1 MSKKKKKKDDN
12 IKDEFEKFDFMKTV
26 KNNINNVIKD
36 KSILPIINDLVIRT
50 NKIVIHSCK
59 FIKLY
64 CIYLYENDLEFP
76 LIDKNFI
83 CDVFKVI
90 TKRKDNRGATP
101 EKDYSE
107 MLKNLY
113 KFYNKNYINTI
124 YDNEIIY
131 YDKLSYIL
139 AYEAIDIE
147 KNINNNIKEH
157 FITRLNQFV
166 NYSFNLQEQKD
177 EIKKIKDKELRKEK
191 YKSLS
196 FEFKKLKDDLV
207 SLTDEL
213 TSNEKYHN
221 WIKEH
226 KIHIV
231 PNKTNFDKDSIY
243 YDLHSNTKDYLKSFI
258 YINIQLEKLNDK
270 LLEGISTEDIDKV
283 KQIKLF
289 NVLPLRSNIIPKN
302 ICIDTCALISNF
314 LGDESTTKHFHNYKK
329 EDNQFKL
336 WNRFFK
342 LDNKIFKKNKYV
354 FNYMIRTDGISI
366 GLLFIRL
373 DNNGI
378 PLKYNNPNNKPEEN
392 TKYIEKEIITDELR
406 SKKIVCIDPNH
417 SDLIYCGSKD
427 ENDKLQTF
435 RYTQNQR
442 RLETRTKKYNKI
454 IEEVNKTTFINGNN
468 IKEIESVLSNH
479 NKKTCHY
486 EKFKN
491 YLIEKNKLNLLLFSH
506 YEKTFF
512 RKFKLNRY
520 INTQKSESK
529 MIKNF
534 TKKFGEPNDIIIAMG
549 DYDKGN
555 NNMNGLEP
563 TICKKFRNIF
573 KNAGFRTYL
582 VNEFR
587 TSKLCNCCHHEI
599 EPFMI
604 RQSNKPNDIKVNK
617 KITINGL
624 LSHQED
630 KQKCEIIHNRDKNA
644 VQNMLNIVKN
654 IFFTIGKRPD
664 IFTRIHT

>member
-1 MSKKKKKKDDN
+1 
-12 IKDEFEKFDFMKTV
+12 
-26 KNNINNVIKD
+26 
-36 KSILPIINDLVIRT
+36 L
-50 NKIVIHSCK
+50 
-59 FIKLY
+59 
-64 CIYLYENDLEFP
+64 
-76 LIDKNFI
+76 
-83 CDVFKVI
+83 
-90 TKRKDNRGATP
+90 
-101 EKDYSE
+101 
-107 MLKNLY
+107 LKNLY
-113 KFYNKNYINTI
+113 KFYNEHYITTI

-147 KNINNNIKEH
+147 KNINNNIQEH
-157 FITRLNQFV
+157 FITHLNQFV
-166 NYSFNLQEQKD
+166 NHSFNLQEQKD
-177 EIKKIKDKELRKEK
+177 EIKKIKDKEARKER
-191 YKSLS
+191 YKSLTN
-196 FEFKKLKDDLV
+196 EFKKVKDDLV
-207 SLTDEL
+207 SLTNDL
-213 TSNEKYHN
+213 KADEKYHN

-226 KIHIV
+226 KIYII

-243 YDLHSNTKDYLKSFI
+243 YDLKSNTKDYLKSFI
-258 YINIQLEKLNDK
+258 YINIQLEKLNNK
-270 LLEGISTEDIDKV
+270 LLENTEDIDKI

-314 LGDESTTKHFHNYKK
+314 LGDESTSIHLKNYKK

-336 WNRFFK
+336 WNRFLK

-354 FNYMIRTDGISI
+354 FNYMIRTDGISVSI
-366 GLLFIRL
+366 LFIKL
-373 DNNGI
+373 GNNGL
-378 PLKYNNPNNKPEEN
+378 PLTYNNPNNKPEEN
-392 TKYIEKEIITDELR
+392 IKYIEKEIITDELR
-406 SKKIVCIDPNH
+406 SKKIVCIDPGC

-454 IEEVNKTTFINGNN
+454 IEEVNNTTFINGKN

-479 NKKTCHY
+479 NKRTCHY
-486 EKFKN
+486 ENFKN

-512 RKFKLNRY
+512 RKLKLNRY

-534 TKKFGEPNDIIIAMG
+534 TKKFGEPNDIIIAIG
-549 DYDKGN
+549 DYDKEN
-555 NNMNGLEP
+555 NNMSGLEP
-563 TICKKFRNIF
+563 TICKKFRKIF

-599 EPFMI
+599 KPFMI
-604 RQSNKPNDIKVNK
+604 RQSHKPNNIKVNK

-644 VQNMLNIVKN
+644 VQNMLNIVKS
-654 IFFTIGKRPD
+654 IFTIGKRPD
-664 IFTRIHT
+664 IFMRIHT

>member
-1 MSKKKKKKDDN
+1 MSKKKKKKDDDV
-12 IKDEFEKFDFMKTV
+12 IKEDFEKFDYMKTV
-26 KNNINNVIKD
+26 KNNINNVLKD
-36 KSILPIINDLVIRT
+36 KAILPIINDLVIRT
-50 NKIVIHSCK
+50 NKIVIHSCN

-64 CIYLYENDLEFP
+64 CIHLYENDLEFP

-83 CDVFKVI
+83 CNVFKVI
-90 TKRKDNRGATP
+90 TKRKDKRGATP

-107 MLKNLY
+107 LLKNLY
-113 KFYNKNYINTI
+113 KFYNENYITTV

-147 KNINNNIKEH
+147 KNINNNIQEH
-157 FITRLNQFV
+157 FIIHLNQFV
-166 NYSFNLQEQKD
+166 NHSFNLQQQKD

-196 FEFKKLKDDLV
+196 IEYKKVKNDLV

-213 TSNEKYHN
+213 TADEKYHN

-270 LLEGISTEDIDKV
+270 LLEGISIEDIDKV

-289 NVLPLRSNIIPKN
+289 NILPLRSNIIPKN

-314 LGDESTTKHFHNYKK
+314 LGNESTSIHLKNYKK

-336 WNRFFK
+336 WNRFLK
-342 LDNKIFKKNKYV
+342 LNNKIFKKNKYE

-366 GLLFIRL
+366 GILFIRL
-373 DNNGI
+373 GNNGL
-378 PLKYNNPNNKPEEN
+378 PLTYNNPNNKPQEN

-406 SKKIVCIDPNH
+406 SKKIVCIDPGC

-442 RLETRTKKYNKI
+442 RLETRTKT
-454 IEEVNKTTFINGNN
+454 VHV
-468 IKEIESVLSNH
+468 S
-479 NKKTCHY
+479 
-486 EKFKN
+486 
-491 YLIEKNKLNLLLFSH
+491 LF
-506 YEKTFF
+506 
-512 RKFKLNRY
+512 
-520 INTQKSESK
+520 
-529 MIKNF
+529 
-534 TKKFGEPNDIIIAMG
+534 
-549 DYDKGN
+549 
-555 NNMNGLEP
+555 
-563 TICKKFRNIF
+563 
-573 KNAGFRTYL
+573 GFVR
-582 VNEFR
+582 R
-587 TSKLCNCCHHEI
+587 HKW
-599 EPFMI
+599 
-604 RQSNKPNDIKVNK
+604 
-617 KITINGL
+617 
-624 LSHQED
+624 
-630 KQKCEIIHNRDKNA
+630 
-644 VQNMLNIVKN
+644 
-654 IFFTIGKRPD
+654 
-664 IFTRIHT
+664 

>member
-1 MSKKKKKKDDN
+1 MSKKKKDDTS
-12 IKDEFEKFDFMKTV
+12 KEEFEKFDYMKTI
-26 KNNINNVIKD
+26 KNNINNVLKD
-36 KSILPIINDLVIRT
+36 KAVLPIINDLVIRT
-50 NKIVIHSCK
+50 NKIVIHSCN

-64 CIYLYENDLEFP
+64 CIYLYENNLEFP

-83 CDVFKVI
+83 CDVFKVV

-107 MLKNLY
+107 LLKNLY
-113 KFYNKNYINTI
+113 KFYNEHYITTV

-147 KNINNNIKEH
+147 KNINNNIQEH
-157 FITRLNQFV
+157 FITHLNQFV
-166 NYSFNLQEQKD
+166 NHSFNLKEQKD
-177 EIKKIKDKELRKEK
+177 EIKKIKDKEVRKES
-191 YKSLS
+191 YKSLTN
-196 FEFKKLKDDLV
+196 EFKKIKDDLV
-207 SLTDEL
+207 SLTNDL
-213 TSNEKYHN
+213 NADEKYHN

-226 KIHIV
+226 KKHIV
-231 PNKTNFDKDSIY
+231 PNKPNFDKDSIY

-258 YINIQLEKLNDK
+258 YINIQLEKLNDM
-270 LLEGISTEDIDKV
+270 LLEDTNDVDNV

-289 NVLPLRSNIIPKN
+289 NILPLRSNIIPKN
-302 ICIDTCALISNF
+302 ICVDTCALISNF
-314 LGDESTTKHFHNYKK
+314 LGDEGTTTHFKNYKK
-329 EDNQFKL
+329 ENNQFKL
-336 WNRFFK
+336 WNRVLK
-342 LDNKIFKKNKYV
+342 LDSKMFKKNNYE
-354 FNYMIRTDGISI
+354 FNYMIRTDGISVGI
-366 GLLFIRL
+366 LFIRT
-373 DNNGI
+373 DNQGK
-378 PLKYNNPNNKPEEN
+378 PLKYYNPNNKPIDN

-406 SKKIVCIDPNH
+406 SKKIVCVDPGC

-427 ENDKLQTF
+427 DDGNLETF

-454 IEEVNKTTFINGNN
+454 IEEVNNTTFINGKN
-468 IKEIESVLSNH
+468 IKEIESVLSSH
-479 NKKTCHY
+479 NKRTCDY
-486 EKFKN
+486 DKFKN

-534 TKKFGEPNDIIIAMG
+534 TKKFGEPNDVLFIMG
-549 DYDKGN
+549 DYDKGSSN
-555 NNMNGLEP
+555 ICGIEP
-563 TICKKFRNIF
+563 TICKKFRRIF

-587 TSKLCNCCHHEI
+587 TSKLCNCCNCEI
-599 EPFMI
+599 SPFMI
-604 RQSNKPNDIKVNK
+604 RQSHKPNDIKVNK

-644 VQNMLNIVKN
+644 VQNMLNIVKS
-654 IFFTIGKRPD
+654 IFTIGRRPD

>member
-1 MSKKKKKKDDN
+1 MSKKKKDDTS
-12 IKDEFEKFDFMKTV
+12 KEEFEKFDYMKTI
-26 KNNINNVIKD
+26 KNNINNVLKD
-36 KSILPIINDLVIRT
+36 KATLPIINDLVIRT
-50 NKIVIHSCK
+50 NKIVIHSCN

-101 EKDYSE
+101 EKDYSFL
-107 MLKNLY
+107 LKNLY
-113 KFYNKNYINTI
+113 KFYNEHYITTI

-147 KNINNNIKEH
+147 KNINNNIQEH
-157 FITRLNQFV
+157 FITHLNQFV
-166 NYSFNLQEQKD
+166 NHSFNLKEQKD
-177 EIKKIKDKELRKEK
+177 EIKKIKDKEVRKER
-191 YKSLS
+191 YKSLTN
-196 FEFKKLKDDLV
+196 EFKKVKDDLI

-213 TSNEKYHN
+213 KADEKYHS

-226 KIHIV
+226 KKHIV
-231 PNKTNFDKDSIY
+231 PNKPVFDKDSMY

-258 YINIQLEKLNDK
+258 YINIQLEKLNDI
-270 LLEGISTEDIDKV
+270 LLEDTNDIDKV

-289 NVLPLRSNIIPKN
+289 NILPLRSNIIPKN

-314 LGDESTTKHFHNYKK
+314 LGDESTTTHFKNYKK
-329 EDNQFKL
+329 ENNQFKL
-336 WNRFFK
+336 WNRVLK
-342 LDNKIFKKNKYV
+342 LDSKILKKNKYE
-354 FNYMIRTDGISI
+354 FNYMIRTDGISVGI
-366 GLLFIRL
+366 LFIRT
-373 DNNGI
+373 DNQGM
-378 PLKYNNPNNKPEEN
+378 PLKYYNPNNKPTDN

-406 SKKIVCIDPNH
+406 SKKIVCVDPGC

-427 ENDKLQTF
+427 NDGNLETF

-454 IEEVNKTTFINGNN
+454 IEEVNNTTFINGKN
-468 IKEIESVLSNH
+468 IKEIESVLSSH
-479 NKKTCHY
+479 NKRTCDY
-486 EKFKN
+486 DKFKN

-512 RKFKLNRY
+512 RKFKLNTY

-534 TKKFGEPNDIIIAMG
+534 TKKFGEPNDVLFIMG
-549 DYDKGN
+549 DYDKGSSN
-555 NNMNGLEP
+555 ICGLEP
-563 TICKKFRNIF
+563 TICKKFRRIF

-587 TSKLCNCCHHEI
+587 TSKLCNCCNCEI
-599 EPFMI
+599 SPFMI
-604 RQSNKPNDIKVNK
+604 RQSHKPNDIKVNK

-644 VQNMLNIVKN
+644 VQNMLNIVKS
-654 IFFTIGKRPD
+654 IFTIGRRPD

>member
-1 MSKKKKKKDDN
+1 MSKKKKDDTS
-12 IKDEFEKFDFMKTV
+12 KEEFEKFDYMKTI
-26 KNNINNVIKD
+26 KNNINNVLKD
-36 KSILPIINDLVIRT
+36 KAVLPIINDLVIRT
-50 NKIVIHSCK
+50 NKIVIHSCN

-64 CIYLYENDLEFP
+64 CIYLSENNLEFP

-83 CDVFKVI
+83 CDVFKVV

-101 EKDYSE
+101 EKYYSVL
-107 MLKNLY
+107 LKNLY
-113 KFYNKNYINTI
+113 KFYNEHYITTI

-147 KNINNNIKEH
+147 KNINNNIQEH
-157 FITRLNQFV
+157 FITHINQFV
-166 NYSFNLQEQKD
+166 NHSFNLKEQKD
-177 EIKKIKDKELRKEK
+177 EIKKIKDKEVRKER
-191 YKSLS
+191 YKSLTN
-196 FEFKKLKDDLV
+196 EFKKVKDDLV
-207 SLTDEL
+207 SLTNDL
-213 TSNEKYHN
+213 NADEKYHS

-226 KIHIV
+226 KKHIV
-231 PNKTNFDKDSIY
+231 PNKPNFDKDSIY

-258 YINIQLEKLNDK
+258 YINIQLEKLNDI
-270 LLEGISTEDIDKV
+270 LLEDTEDIDKV

-289 NVLPLRSNIIPKN
+289 NILPLRSNIIPKN

-314 LGDESTTKHFHNYKK
+314 LGDEGTTTHFKNYKK
-329 EDNQFKL
+329 ETNQFKL
-336 WNRFFK
+336 WNRVLK
-342 LDNKIFKKNKYV
+342 LDSKMFKKNNYE
-354 FNYMIRTDGISI
+354 FNYMIRTDGISVSI
-366 GLLFIRL
+366 LFIRT
-373 DNNGI
+373 DNQGMS
-378 PLKYNNPNNKPEEN
+378 LKYYNPNNKPIDN
-392 TKYIEKEIITDELR
+392 TKYIEKEFITDELR
-406 SKKIVCIDPNH
+406 SKKIVCVDPGC

-427 ENDKLQTF
+427 NDGNLETF

-454 IEEVNKTTFINGNN
+454 IEEVNNTTFINGKN
-468 IKEIESVLSNH
+468 IKEIESVLSSH
-479 NKKTCHY
+479 NKKTCNY
-486 EKFKN
+486 DKFNN

-534 TKKFGEPNDIIIAMG
+534 TKKFGEPNDVLFIMG
-549 DYDKGN
+549 DYDKGSSN
-555 NNMNGLEP
+555 IGGLEP
-563 TICKKFRNIF
+563 TICKKFRRIF

-587 TSKLCNCCHHEI
+587 TSKLCNCCNCEI
-599 EPFMI
+599 SPFMI
-604 RQSNKPNDIKVNK
+604 RQSHKPNDIKVNK

-644 VQNMLNIVKN
+644 VQNMLNIVKS
-654 IFFTIGKRPD
+654 IFTIGRRPD

>member
-1 MSKKKKKKDDN
+1 MSKKKKKKDDVV
-12 IKDEFEKFDFMKTV
+12 IKEEFEKFDYMKTV
-26 KNNINNVIKD
+26 KNNINNVLKD
-36 KSILPIINDLVIRT
+36 KAILPIINDLVIRT
-50 NKIVIHSCK
+50 NKIVIHSCN

-101 EKDYSE
+101 EKDYSDL
-107 MLKNLY
+107 LKNLY
-113 KFYNKNYINTI
+113 KFYNEHYITTI

-147 KNINNNIKEH
+147 KNINNNIQEH
-157 FITRLNQFV
+157 FITHLNQFV
-166 NYSFNLQEQKD
+166 NHSFNLQEQKD
-177 EIKKIKDKELRKEK
+177 EIKKIKDKEARKER
-191 YKSLS
+191 YKSLTN
-196 FEFKKLKDDLV
+196 EFKKVKDDLV
-207 SLTDEL
+207 SLTNDL
-213 TSNEKYHN
+213 KADEKYHN

-226 KIHIV
+226 KIYII

-243 YDLHSNTKDYLKSFI
+243 YDLKSNTKDYLKSFI
-258 YINIQLEKLNDK
+258 YINIQLEKLNNK
-270 LLEGISTEDIDKV
+270 LLENTEDIDKI

-314 LGDESTTKHFHNYKK
+314 LGDESTSIHLKNYKK

-336 WNRFFK
+336 WNRFLK

-354 FNYMIRTDGISI
+354 FNYMIRTDGISVSI
-366 GLLFIRL
+366 LFIKL
-373 DNNGI
+373 GNNGL
-378 PLKYNNPNNKPEEN
+378 PLTYNNPNNKPEEN

-406 SKKIVCIDPNH
+406 SKKIVCIDPGC

-454 IEEVNKTTFINGNN
+454 IEEVNNTTFINGKN

-479 NKKTCHY
+479 NKRTCHY
-486 EKFKN
+486 ENFKN

-512 RKFKLNRY
+512 RKLKLNRY

-534 TKKFGEPNDIIIAMG
+534 TKKFGEPNDIIIAIG
-549 DYDKGN
+549 DYDKEN
-555 NNMNGLEP
+555 NNMSGLEP
-563 TICKKFRNIF
+563 TICKKFRKIF

-599 EPFMI
+599 KPFMI
-604 RQSNKPNDIKVNK
+604 RQSHKPNNIKVNK

-644 VQNMLNIVKN
+644 VQNMLNIVKS
-654 IFFTIGKRPD
+654 IFTIGKRPD
-664 IFTRIHT
+664 IFMRIHT

>member
-1 MSKKKKKKDDN
+1 MSRKKDDTS
-12 IKDEFEKFDFMKTV
+12 KEEFEKFDYMKTI
-26 KNNINNVIKD
+26 KNNINNVLKD
-36 KSILPIINDLVIRT
+36 KAVLPIINDLVIRT
-50 NKIVIHSCK
+50 NKIVIHSCN

-64 CIYLYENDLEFP
+64 CIYLYENNLEFP

-101 EKDYSE
+101 EKDYSVL
-107 MLKNLY
+107 LKNLY
-113 KFYNKNYINTI
+113 KFYNEHYITTI

-147 KNINNNIKEH
+147 KNINNNIQEH
-157 FITRLNQFV
+157 FITHLNQFV
-166 NYSFNLQEQKD
+166 NHSFNLQEQKD
-177 EIKKIKDKELRKEK
+177 EIKKIKDKEIRKEK
-191 YKSLS
+191 FKSLTN
-196 FEFKKLKDDLV
+196 EFKKVKDDLV
-207 SLTDEL
+207 SLTNDL
-213 TSNEKYHN
+213 NADEKYHS

-226 KIHIV
+226 KKYIV
-231 PNKTNFDKDSIY
+231 PNKSKFDKDNIY

-258 YINIQLEKLNDK
+258 YINIQLEKLNDI
-270 LLEGISTEDIDKV
+270 LLENTNDVDKV

-289 NVLPLRSNIIPKN
+289 NILPLRSNIIPKN

-314 LGDESTTKHFHNYKK
+314 LGDEGTTTHFKNYKK
-329 EDNQFKL
+329 ENNQFKL
-336 WNRFFK
+336 WNRVLK
-342 LDNKIFKKNKYV
+342 LDSKMFKKNNYE
-354 FNYMIRTDGISI
+354 FNYMIRTDGISVGI
-366 GLLFIRL
+366 LFIRT
-373 DNNGI
+373 DNQGM
-378 PLKYNNPNNKPEEN
+378 PLKYYNPNNKPTEN
-392 TKYIEKEIITDELR
+392 TKYIEKEIITDEIR
-406 SKKIVCIDPNH
+406 SKKIVCVDPGC

-427 ENDKLQTF
+427 NDGNLETF

-454 IEEVNKTTFINGNN
+454 IEEVNNTTFINGKN
-468 IKEIESVLSNH
+468 IKEIESVLSSL
-479 NKKTCHY
+479 NKKTCNY
-486 EKFKN
+486 ENFKN

-534 TKKFGEPNDIIIAMG
+534 TKKFGEPNDILFIMG
-549 DYDKGN
+549 DYDKGSSN
-555 NNMNGLEP
+555 IGGLEP
-563 TICKKFRNIF
+563 TICKKFRRIF

-587 TSKLCNCCHHEI
+587 TSKLCNCCNCEI
-599 EPFMI
+599 SPFMI
-604 RQSNKPNDIKVNK
+604 RQSHKPNDIKVNK

-644 VQNMLNIVKN
+644 VQNMLNIVKS
-654 IFFTIGKRPD
+654 IFTIGRRPD

>member
-1 MSKKKKKKDDN
+1 MSKKKKDDTS
-12 IKDEFEKFDFMKTV
+12 KEEFEKFDYMKTI
-26 KNNINNVIKD
+26 KNNINNVLKD
-36 KSILPIINDLVIRT
+36 KATLPIINDLVIRT
-50 NKIVIHSCK
+50 NKIVIHSCN

-83 CDVFKVI
+83 CDVFKVV

-107 MLKNLY
+107 LLKNLY
-113 KFYNKNYINTI
+113 KFYNEHYITTVYN
-124 YDNEIIY
+124 NEIIY

-147 KNINNNIKEH
+147 KNINNNIQEH
-157 FITRLNQFV
+157 FITHLNQFV
-166 NYSFNLQEQKD
+166 NHSFNLKEQKD
-177 EIKKIKDKELRKEK
+177 EIKKIKDKEVRKER
-191 YKSLS
+191 YKSLTN
-196 FEFKKLKDDLV
+196 EFKKVKDDLI
-207 SLTDEL
+207 SLTNDL
-213 TSNEKYHN
+213 KADEKYHN

-226 KIHIV
+226 KKHIV
-231 PNKTNFDKDSIY
+231 PNKPNFDKDSIY

-258 YINIQLEKLNDK
+258 YINIQLEKLNDI
-270 LLEGISTEDIDKV
+270 LLEGISAEDIDKV

-289 NVLPLRSNIIPKN
+289 NILPLRSNIIPKN

-314 LGDESTTKHFHNYKK
+314 LGDESTTPHFKNYKK
-329 EDNQFKL
+329 ENNQFKL
-336 WNRFFK
+336 WNRVLK
-342 LDNKIFKKNKYV
+342 LDSKIFKKNKYE
-354 FNYMIRTDGISI
+354 FNYMIRTDGISVGI
-366 GLLFIRL
+366 LFIRT
-373 DNNGI
+373 DNQGK
-378 PLKYNNPNNKPEEN
+378 PLKYYNPNNKPIDN
-392 TKYIEKEIITDELR
+392 TKYIEKEIITYELR
-406 SKKIVCIDPNH
+406 SKKIVCVDPGC

-427 ENDKLQTF
+427 DDNLETF

-454 IEEVNKTTFINGNN
+454 IEEVNNTTFINGKN
-468 IKEIESVLSNH
+468 IKEIESVLSSH
-479 NKKTCHY
+479 NKRTCDY
-486 EKFKN
+486 DKFKN

-512 RKFKLNRY
+512 RKFKLNTY

-534 TKKFGEPNDIIIAMG
+534 TKKFGEPNDVLFIMG
-549 DYDKGN
+549 DYDKGSSN
-555 NNMNGLEP
+555 ICGLEP
-563 TICKKFRNIF
+563 TICKKFRRIF

-587 TSKLCNCCHHEI
+587 TSKLCNCCNCEI
-599 EPFMI
+599 SPFMI
-604 RQSNKPNDIKVNK
+604 RQSHKPNDIKVNK

-644 VQNMLNIVKN
+644 VQNMLNIVKS
-654 IFFTIGKRPD
+654 IFTIGRRPD

>member
-1 MSKKKKKKDDN
+1 MSKKKKKKDDVV
-12 IKDEFEKFDFMKTV
+12 IKEEFEKFDYMKTV
-26 KNNINNVIKD
+26 KNNINNVLKD
-36 KSILPIINDLVIRT
+36 KAILPIINDLVIRT
-50 NKIVIHSCK
+50 NKIVIHSCN

-101 EKDYSE
+101 EKDYSDL
-107 MLKNLY
+107 LKNLY
-113 KFYNKNYINTI
+113 KFYNEHYITTI

-147 KNINNNIKEH
+147 KNINNNIQEH
-157 FITRLNQFV
+157 FITHLNQFV
-166 NYSFNLQEQKD
+166 NHSFNLQEQKD
-177 EIKKIKDKELRKEK
+177 EIKKIKDKEARKER
-191 YKSLS
+191 YKSLTN
-196 FEFKKLKDDLV
+196 EFKKVKDDLV
-207 SLTDEL
+207 SLTNDL
-213 TSNEKYHN
+213 KADEKYHN

-226 KIHIV
+226 KIYII

-243 YDLHSNTKDYLKSFI
+243 YDLKSNTKDYLKSFI
-258 YINIQLEKLNDK
+258 YINIQLEKLNNK
-270 LLEGISTEDIDKV
+270 LLENTEDIDKI

-314 LGDESTTKHFHNYKK
+314 LGDESTSIHLKNYKK

-336 WNRFFK
+336 WNRFLK

-354 FNYMIRTDGISI
+354 FNYMIRTDGISVSI
-366 GLLFIRL
+366 LFIKL
-373 DNNGI
+373 GNNGL
-378 PLKYNNPNNKPEEN
+378 PLTYNNPNNKPEEN
-392 TKYIEKEIITDELR
+392 IKYIEKEIITDELR
-406 SKKIVCIDPNH
+406 SKKIVCIDPGC

-454 IEEVNKTTFINGNN
+454 IEEVNNTTFINGKN

-479 NKKTCHY
+479 NKRTCHY
-486 EKFKN
+486 ENFKN

-512 RKFKLNRY
+512 RKLKLNRY

-549 DYDKGN
+549 DYDKEN
-555 NNMNGLEP
+555 NNMSGLEP
-563 TICKKFRNIF
+563 TICKKFRKIF

-599 EPFMI
+599 KPFMI
-604 RQSNKPNDIKVNK
+604 RQSHKPNNIKV
-617 KITINGL
+617 
-624 LSHQED
+624 
-630 KQKCEIIHNRDKNA
+630 
-644 VQNMLNIVKN
+644 
-654 IFFTIGKRPD
+654 D
-664 IFTRIHT
+664 IFMRIHT

>member
-1 MSKKKKKKDDN
+1 MSRKKDDTT
-12 IKDEFEKFDFMKTV
+12 KEEFERFDYMKTI
-26 KNNINNVIKD
+26 KNNINNVLKD
-36 KSILPIINDLVIRT
+36 KAVLPIINDLVIRT
-50 NKIVIHSCK
+50 NKIVIHSCN

-64 CIYLYENDLEFP
+64 CIYLYENDLDFP

-101 EKDYSE
+101 EKDYSDL
-107 MLKNLY
+107 LKNLY
-113 KFYNKNYINTI
+113 KFYNEHYITTI

-147 KNINNNIKEH
+147 KNINNNIQEH
-157 FITRLNQFV
+157 FITHLNQFV
-166 NYSFNLQEQKD
+166 NHSFNLKEQKD
-177 EIKKIKDKELRKEK
+177 EIKKIKDKEVRKES
-191 YKSLS
+191 YKSLTN
-196 FEFKKLKDDLV
+196 EFKKIKDDLV
-207 SLTDEL
+207 SLTNDL
-213 TSNEKYHN
+213 NADEKYHN

-226 KIHIV
+226 KKHIV
-231 PNKTNFDKDSIY
+231 PNKPNFDKDSIY

-258 YINIQLEKLNDK
+258 YINIQLEKLNDM
-270 LLEGISTEDIDKV
+270 LLEDTDDVYNV

-289 NVLPLRSNIIPKN
+289 NILPLRSNIIPKN

-314 LGDESTTKHFHNYKK
+314 LGDERTTTHFKNYKK
-329 EDNQFKL
+329 ENNQFKL
-336 WNRFFK
+336 WNRVLK
-342 LDNKIFKKNKYV
+342 LDSKMFKKNNYE
-354 FNYMIRTDGISI
+354 FNYMIRTDSISVGI
-366 GLLFIRL
+366 LFIRT
-373 DNNGI
+373 DNQGM
-378 PLKYNNPNNKPEEN
+378 PLKYYNPNNKPTEN

-406 SKKIVCIDPNH
+406 SKKIVCVDPGC

-427 ENDKLQTF
+427 NDGNLDTF

-454 IEEVNKTTFINGNN
+454 IEEVNNTTFINGKN
-468 IKEIESVLSNH
+468 IKEIESALSSL
-479 NKKTCHY
+479 NKRTCNY
-486 EKFKN
+486 DKFKN

-534 TKKFGEPNDIIIAMG
+534 TKKFGEPNDVLFIMG
-549 DYDKGN
+549 DYDKGSSN
-555 NNMNGLEP
+555 IGGLEP
-563 TICKKFRNIF
+563 TICKKFRRIF

-587 TSKLCNCCHHEI
+587 TSKLCNCCNCEI
-599 EPFMI
+599 SPFMS
-604 RQSNKPNDIKVNK
+604 RQSHKPNDIKVNK

-644 VQNMLNIVKN
+644 VQNMLNIVKS
-654 IFFTIGKRPD
+654 IFTIGRRPD

>member
-1 MSKKKKKKDDN
+1 MSKKKKKKDDVV
-12 IKDEFEKFDFMKTV
+12 IKEEFEKFDYMKTV
-26 KNNINNVIKD
+26 KNNINNVLKD
-36 KSILPIINDLVIRT
+36 KAILPIINDLVIRT
-50 NKIVIHSCK
+50 NKIVIHSCN

-101 EKDYSE
+101 EKDYSDL
-107 MLKNLY
+107 LKNLY
-113 KFYNKNYINTI
+113 KFYNEHYITTI

-147 KNINNNIKEH
+147 KNINNNIQEH
-157 FITRLNQFV
+157 FITHLNQFV
-166 NYSFNLQEQKD
+166 NHSFNLQEQKD
-177 EIKKIKDKELRKEK
+177 EIKKIKDKEARKER
-191 YKSLS
+191 YKSLTN
-196 FEFKKLKDDLV
+196 EFKKVKDDLV
-207 SLTDEL
+207 SLTNDL
-213 TSNEKYHN
+213 KADEKYHN

-226 KIHIV
+226 KIYII

-243 YDLHSNTKDYLKSFI
+243 YDLKSNTKDYLKSFI
-258 YINIQLEKLNDK
+258 YINIQLEKLNNK
-270 LLEGISTEDIDKV
+270 LLENTEDIDKI

-314 LGDESTTKHFHNYKK
+314 LGDESTSIHLKNYKK

-336 WNRFFK
+336 WNRFLK

-354 FNYMIRTDGISI
+354 FNYMIRTDGISVSI
-366 GLLFIRL
+366 LFIKL
-373 DNNGI
+373 GNNGL
-378 PLKYNNPNNKPEEN
+378 PLTYNNPNNKPEEN

-406 SKKIVCIDPNH
+406 SKKIVCIDPGC

-454 IEEVNKTTFINGNN
+454 IEEVNNTTFINGKN

-479 NKKTCHY
+479 NKRTCHY
-486 EKFKN
+486 ENFKN

-512 RKFKLNRY
+512 RKLKLNRY

-549 DYDKGN
+549 DYDKEN
-555 NNMNGLEP
+555 NNMSGLEP
-563 TICKKFRNIF
+563 TICKKFRKIF

-599 EPFMI
+599 KPFMI
-604 RQSNKPNDIKVNK
+604 RQSHKPNNIKVNK

-644 VQNMLNIVKN
+644 VQNMLNIVKS
-654 IFFTIGKRPD
+654 IFTIGKRPD
-664 IFTRIHT
+664 IFMRIHT

>member
-1 MSKKKKKKDDN
+1 MSKKKKDDTS
-12 IKDEFEKFDFMKTV
+12 KEEFEKFDYMKTI
-26 KNNINNVIKD
+26 KNNINNVLKD
-36 KSILPIINDLVIRT
+36 KATLQIINDLVIRT
-50 NKIVIHSCK
+50 NKIVIHSCN

-64 CIYLYENDLEFP
+64 CIYLYENNLEFP

-101 EKDYSE
+101 EKDYSVL
-107 MLKNLY
+107 LKNLY
-113 KFYNKNYINTI
+113 KFYNEHYITTI

-147 KNINNNIKEH
+147 KNINNNIQEH
-157 FITRLNQFV
+157 FITHINQFV
-166 NYSFNLQEQKD
+166 NHSFNLKEQKD
-177 EIKKIKDKELRKEK
+177 EIKKIKDKEVRKER
-191 YKSLS
+191 YKSLTN
-196 FEFKKLKDDLV
+196 EFKKVKDDLV

-213 TSNEKYHN
+213 KADEKYHS

-226 KIHIV
+226 KKHIV
-231 PNKTNFDKDSIY
+231 PNKPNFDKDSIY

-258 YINIQLEKLNDK
+258 YINIQLEKLNDI
-270 LLEGISTEDIDKV
+270 LVEDTNDTDKV

-289 NVLPLRSNIIPKN
+289 NILPLRSNIIPKN

-314 LGDESTTKHFHNYKK
+314 LGDESTITHFKNYKK
-329 EDNQFKL
+329 ENNQFKL
-336 WNRFFK
+336 WNRVLK
-342 LDNKIFKKNKYV
+342 LDSKMFKKNKYE
-354 FNYMIRTDGISI
+354 FNYMFRTDGISVSI
-366 GLLFIRL
+366 LFIRT
-373 DNNGI
+373 DNQGM
-378 PLKYNNPNNKPEEN
+378 PLKYYNPNNKPIDN

-406 SKKIVCIDPNH
+406 SKKIVCVDPGC
-417 SDLIYCGSKD
+417 SDLIYCGCKD
-427 ENDKLQTF
+427 DDGNLETF

-454 IEEVNKTTFINGNN
+454 IEEVNNTTFINGKN
-468 IKEIESVLSNH
+468 IKEIESVLSSH
-479 NKKTCHY
+479 NKKTCNY
-486 EKFKN
+486 DKFNN

-534 TKKFGEPNDIIIAMG
+534 TKKFGEPNDVLFIMG
-549 DYDKGN
+549 DYDKGSSN
-555 NNMNGLEP
+555 ICGIEP
-563 TICKKFRNIF
+563 TICKKFRRIF

-587 TSKLCNCCHHEI
+587 TSKLCNCCNCEI
-599 EPFMI
+599 SPFMI
-604 RQSNKPNDIKVNK
+604 RQSHKPNDIKVNK

-644 VQNMLNIVKN
+644 VQNMLNIVKS
-654 IFFTIGKRPD
+654 IFTIGRRPD

>member
-1 MSKKKKKKDDN
+1 MSKKKKDDTS
-12 IKDEFEKFDFMKTV
+12 KEEFEKFDYMKTI
-26 KNNINNVIKD
+26 KNNINNVLKD
-36 KSILPIINDLVIRT
+36 KAVLPIINDLVIRT
-50 NKIVIHSCK
+50 NKIVIHSCN

-64 CIYLYENDLEFP
+64 CIYLYENNLEFP

-101 EKDYSE
+101 EKDYSVL
-107 MLKNLY
+107 LKNLY
-113 KFYNKNYINTI
+113 KFYNEHYISTI

-147 KNINNNIKEH
+147 KNINNNIQEH
-157 FITRLNQFV
+157 FITHLNQFV
-166 NYSFNLQEQKD
+166 NHSFNLKEQKD
-177 EIKKIKDKELRKEK
+177 EIKKIKDKEVRKES
-191 YKSLS
+191 YKSLTN
-196 FEFKKLKDDLV
+196 EFKKIKDDLV
-207 SLTDEL
+207 SLTNEL
-213 TSNEKYHN
+213 NADEKYHS

-226 KIHIV
+226 KNHIV
-231 PNKTNFDKDSIY
+231 PNKPNFDKDSIY

-258 YINIQLEKLNDK
+258 YINIQLEKLNDI
-270 LLEGISTEDIDKV
+270 LVEDTNDTDKV

-289 NVLPLRSNIIPKN
+289 NILPLRNNIIPKN

-314 LGDESTTKHFHNYKK
+314 LGDESTTPHFKNYKK
-329 EDNQFKL
+329 ENNQFKL
-336 WNRFFK
+336 WNRVLK
-342 LDNKIFKKNKYV
+342 LDSKIFKKNKYE
-354 FNYMIRTDGISI
+354 FNYMIRTDGISVGI
-366 GLLFIRL
+366 LFIRT
-373 DNNGI
+373 DNQGK
-378 PLKYNNPNNKPEEN
+378 PLKYYNPNNKPIDN

-406 SKKIVCIDPNH
+406 SKKIVCVDPGC

-427 ENDKLQTF
+427 DDGNLETF

-454 IEEVNKTTFINGNN
+454 IEEVNNTTFINGKN
-468 IKEIESVLSNH
+468 IKEIESVLSSH
-479 NKKTCHY
+479 NKRTCDY
-486 EKFKN
+486 DKFKN

-512 RKFKLNRY
+512 RKFKLNTY

-534 TKKFGEPNDIIIAMG
+534 TKKFGEPNDVLFIMG
-549 DYDKGN
+549 DYDKGSSN
-555 NNMNGLEP
+555 IGGIEP
-563 TICKKFRNIF
+563 TICKKFRRIF

-587 TSKLCNCCHHEI
+587 TSKLCNCCNCEI
-599 EPFMI
+599 SPFMI
-604 RQSNKPNDIKVNK
+604 RQSHKPNDIKVNK

-644 VQNMLNIVKN
+644 VQNMLNIVKS
-654 IFFTIGKRPD
+654 IFTIGRRPD

>member
-1 MSKKKKKKDDN
+1 MSKKKKKKDDVV
-12 IKDEFEKFDFMKTV
+12 IKEEFEKFDYMKTV
-26 KNNINNVIKD
+26 KNNINNVLKD
-36 KSILPIINDLVIRT
+36 KAILPIINDLVIRT
-50 NKIVIHSCK
+50 NKIVIHSCN

-101 EKDYSE
+101 EKDYSDL
-107 MLKNLY
+107 LKNLY
-113 KFYNKNYINTI
+113 KFYNEHYITTI

-147 KNINNNIKEH
+147 KNINNNIQEH
-157 FITRLNQFV
+157 FITHLNQFV
-166 NYSFNLQEQKD
+166 NHSFNLQEQKD
-177 EIKKIKDKELRKEK
+177 QIKKIKDKEARKER
-191 YKSLS
+191 YKSLTN
-196 FEFKKLKDDLV
+196 EFKKVKDDLV
-207 SLTDEL
+207 SLTNDL
-213 TSNEKYHN
+213 KADEKYHN

-226 KIHIV
+226 KIYII

-243 YDLHSNTKDYLKSFI
+243 YDLKSNTKDYLKSFI
-258 YINIQLEKLNDK
+258 YINIQLEKLNNK
-270 LLEGISTEDIDKV
+270 LLENTEDIDKI

-314 LGDESTTKHFHNYKK
+314 LGDESTSIHLKNYKK

-336 WNRFFK
+336 WNRFLK

-354 FNYMIRTDGISI
+354 FNYMIRTDGISVSI
-366 GLLFIRL
+366 LFIKL
-373 DNNGI
+373 GNNGL
-378 PLKYNNPNNKPEEN
+378 PLTYNNPNNKPEEN

-406 SKKIVCIDPNH
+406 SKKIVCIDPGC

-454 IEEVNKTTFINGNN
+454 IEEVNNTTFINGKN

-479 NKKTCHY
+479 NKRTCHY
-486 EKFKN
+486 ENFKN

-512 RKFKLNRY
+512 RKLKLNRY

-549 DYDKGN
+549 DYDKEN
-555 NNMNGLEP
+555 NNMSGLEP
-563 TICKKFRNIF
+563 TICKKFRKIF

-599 EPFMI
+599 KPFMI
-604 RQSNKPNDIKVNK
+604 RQSHKPNNIKVNK

-644 VQNMLNIVKN
+644 VQNMLNIVKS
-654 IFFTIGKRPD
+654 IFTIGKRPD
-664 IFTRIHT
+664 IFMRIHT

>member
-1 MSKKKKKKDDN
+1 MSKKKKDDTS
-12 IKDEFEKFDFMKTV
+12 KEEFEKFDYMKTI
-26 KNNINNVIKD
+26 KNNINNVLKD
-36 KSILPIINDLVIRT
+36 KATLPIINDLVIRT
-50 NKIVIHSCK
+50 NKIVIHSCN

-101 EKDYSE
+101 EKDYSVL
-107 MLKNLY
+107 LKNLY
-113 KFYNKNYINTI
+113 KFYNEHYITTI

-147 KNINNNIKEH
+147 KNINNNIQEH
-157 FITRLNQFV
+157 FITHLNQFV
-166 NYSFNLQEQKD
+166 NHSFNLKEQKD
-177 EIKKIKDKELRKEK
+177 EIKKIKDKEVRKER
-191 YKSLS
+191 YKSLTN
-196 FEFKKLKDDLV
+196 EFKKVKDDLV
-207 SLTDEL
+207 SLSHYL
-213 TSNEKYHN
+213 TADEKYHN

-226 KIHIV
+226 KKHIV
-231 PNKTNFDKDSIY
+231 PNKSNFDKDSIY

-258 YINIQLEKLNDK
+258 YINIQLEKLNDM
-270 LLEGISTEDIDKV
+270 LLEDTNDVDNV

-289 NVLPLRSNIIPKN
+289 NILPLRSNIIPKN
-302 ICIDTCALISNF
+302 ICVDTCALISNF
-314 LGDESTTKHFHNYKK
+314 LGDEGTTMHFKNYKK
-329 EDNQFKL
+329 ETNQFKL
-336 WNRFFK
+336 WNRVLK
-342 LDNKIFKKNKYV
+342 LDSKIFKKNKYE
-354 FNYMIRTDGISI
+354 FNYMIRTDGISVGI
-366 GLLFIRL
+366 LFIRT
-373 DNNGI
+373 DNQGK
-378 PLKYNNPNNKPEEN
+378 PLKYYNPNNKPIDN

-406 SKKIVCIDPNH
+406 SKKIVCVDPGC

-427 ENDKLQTF
+427 DDGNLETF

-454 IEEVNKTTFINGNN
+454 IEEVNNTTFINGKN
-468 IKEIESVLSNH
+468 IKEIESVLSSH
-479 NKKTCHY
+479 NKRTCDY
-486 EKFKN
+486 DKFKN

-534 TKKFGEPNDIIIAMG
+534 TKKFGEPNDVLFIMG
-549 DYDKGN
+549 DYDKGSSN
-555 NNMNGLEP
+555 ICGIEP
-563 TICKKFRNIF
+563 TICKKFRRIF

-587 TSKLCNCCHHEI
+587 TSKLCNCCNCEI
-599 EPFMI
+599 SPFMI
-604 RQSNKPNDIKVNK
+604 RQSHKPNDIRVNK
-617 KITINGL
+617 KITVNGL

-644 VQNMLNIVKN
+644 VQNMLNIVKS
-654 IFFTIGKRPD
+654 IFTIGRRPD

>member
-1 MSKKKKKKDDN
+1 MSKTKKEDTSKE
-12 IKDEFEKFDFMKTV
+12 EFEKFDYMKTI
-26 KNNINNVIKD
+26 KNNINNVLKD
-36 KSILPIINDLVIRT
+36 KAVLPIINDLVIRT
-50 NKIVIHSCK
+50 NKIVIHSCN

-101 EKDYSE
+101 EKDYSDL
-107 MLKNLY
+107 LKNLY
-113 KFYNKNYINTI
+113 KFYNEHYITTI

-147 KNINNNIKEH
+147 KNINNNIQEH
-157 FITRLNQFV
+157 FITHINQFV
-166 NYSFNLQEQKD
+166 NHSFNLQKQKD
-177 EIKKIKDKELRKEK
+177 EIKKIKDKEERKER
-191 YKSLS
+191 YKSLTN
-196 FEFKKLKDDLV
+196 EFKKVKDDLV
-207 SLTDEL
+207 SLTNDL
-213 TSNEKYHN
+213 KADEKYHS

-226 KIHIV
+226 KKHII
-231 PNKTNFDKDSIY
+231 PNKPRFDKNSIY

-258 YINIQLEKLNDK
+258 YINIQLEKLNDI
-270 LLEGISTEDIDKV
+270 LLGDTNDIDKV

-289 NVLPLRSNIIPKN
+289 NILPLRSNIIPKN
-302 ICIDTCALISNF
+302 IYIDTCALISNF
-314 LGDESTTKHFHNYKK
+314 LGDESTTTHFKNYKK
-329 EDNQFKL
+329 ENNQFKL
-336 WNRFFK
+336 WNRILK
-342 LDNKIFKKNKYV
+342 LDSKIFKKNNYE
-354 FNYMIRTDGISI
+354 FNYMIRTDGISVGI
-366 GLLFIRL
+366 LFIRL
-373 DNNGI
+373 GSNGL
-378 PLKYNNPNNKPEEN
+378 PLKHYNPINKLEEN

-406 SKKIVCIDPNH
+406 SKKIVCVDPGC
-417 SDLIYCGSKD
+417 SDLIYCGGKD
-427 ENDKLQTF
+427 NNGNLETF

-454 IEEVNKTTFINGNN
+454 IEEVNNTTFINGKN
-468 IKEIESVLSNH
+468 IKEIESVLSSH
-479 NKKTCHY
+479 NKKTCNY

-534 TKKFGEPNDIIIAMG
+534 TKKFGEPNDVVFIMG
-549 DYDKGN
+549 DYDKGSSN
-555 NNMNGLEP
+555 ISGLEP
-563 TICKKFRNIF
+563 TICKKFRKIF
-573 KNAGFRTYL
+573 KNAGFKTYL

-587 TSKLCNCCHHEI
+587 TSKLCNCCHREI
-599 EPFMI
+599 SPFMI
-604 RQSNKPNDIKVNK
+604 RQSHKPNDIKVNK

-644 VQNMLNIVKN
+644 VQNMLNIVKS
-654 IFFTIGKRPD
+654 IFTIGRRPD

>member
-1 MSKKKKKKDDN
+1 MSKKKKDDTT
-12 IKDEFEKFDFMKTV
+12 KEEFEKFDYMKTI
-26 KNNINNVIKD
+26 KNNINNVLKD
-36 KSILPIINDLVIRT
+36 KAVLPIINDLVIRT
-50 NKIVIHSCK
+50 NKIVIHSCN

-90 TKRKDNRGATP
+90 TKRKDKRGATP
-101 EKDYSE
+101 EKDYSVL
-107 MLKNLY
+107 LKNLY
-113 KFYNKNYINTI
+113 KFYNEHYITTI

-147 KNINNNIKEH
+147 KNINNNIQEH
-157 FITRLNQFV
+157 FITHLNQLV
-166 NYSFNLQEQKD
+166 NHSFNLKEQKD
-177 EIKKIKDKELRKEK
+177 EIKKIKDKEVRKER
-191 YKSLS
+191 YKSLTN
-196 FEFKKLKDDLV
+196 EFKKVKDDLV
-207 SLTDEL
+207 SL
-213 TSNEKYHN
+213 SNDLKADEKYHN
-221 WIKEH
+221 WIKKH
-226 KIHIV
+226 KKHIV
-231 PNKTNFDKDSIY
+231 PNKPNFDKDNIY

-258 YINIQLEKLNDK
+258 YINIQLEKLNDI
-270 LLEGISTEDIDKV
+270 LLENTNDVDKV

-289 NVLPLRSNIIPKN
+289 NILPLRSNIIPKN

-314 LGDESTTKHFHNYKK
+314 LGDEGTTTHFKNYKK
-329 EDNQFKL
+329 ENNQFKL
-336 WNRFFK
+336 WNRVLK
-342 LDNKIFKKNKYV
+342 LDSKMFKKNNYE
-354 FNYMIRTDGISI
+354 FNYMIRTDGISVGI
-366 GLLFIRL
+366 LFIRT
-373 DNNGI
+373 DNQGM
-378 PLKYNNPNNKPEEN
+378 PLKYYNPNNKPTEN
-392 TKYIEKEIITDELR
+392 TKYIEKEIITDEIR
-406 SKKIVCIDPNH
+406 SKKIVCVDPGC

-427 ENDKLQTF
+427 NDGNLETF

-454 IEEVNKTTFINGNN
+454 IEEVNNTTFINGKN
-468 IKEIESVLSNH
+468 IKEIESVLSSH
-479 NKKTCHY
+479 NKRTCNY
-486 EKFKN
+486 DKFKN

-534 TKKFGEPNDIIIAMG
+534 TKKFGEPNDILFIMG
-549 DYDKGN
+549 DYDKGSSN
-555 NNMNGLEP
+555 IGGLEP
-563 TICKKFRNIF
+563 TICKKFRRIF

-587 TSKLCNCCHHEI
+587 TSKLCNCCNCEI
-599 EPFMI
+599 SPFMI
-604 RQSNKPNDIKVNK
+604 RQSHKPNDIKVNK

-644 VQNMLNIVKN
+644 VQNMLNIVKS
-654 IFFTIGKRPD
+654 IFTIGRRPD

>member
-1 MSKKKKKKDDN
+1 MSKKKKKKDDVV
-12 IKDEFEKFDFMKTV
+12 IKEEFEKFDYMKTV
-26 KNNINNVIKD
+26 KNNINNVLKD
-36 KSILPIINDLVIRT
+36 KAILPIINDLVIRT
-50 NKIVIHSCK
+50 NKIVIHSCN

-101 EKDYSE
+101 EKDYSDL
-107 MLKNLY
+107 LKNLY
-113 KFYNKNYINTI
+113 KFYNEHYITTI

-147 KNINNNIKEH
+147 KNINNNIQEH
-157 FITRLNQFV
+157 FITHLNQFV
-166 NYSFNLQEQKD
+166 NHSFNLQEQKD
-177 EIKKIKDKELRKEK
+177 EIKKIKDKEARKER
-191 YKSLS
+191 YKSLTN
-196 FEFKKLKDDLV
+196 EFKKVKDDLV
-207 SLTDEL
+207 SLTNDL
-213 TSNEKYHN
+213 KADEKYHN

-226 KIHIV
+226 KIYII

-243 YDLHSNTKDYLKSFI
+243 YDLKSNTKDYLKSFI
-258 YINIQLEKLNDK
+258 YINIQLEKLNNK
-270 LLEGISTEDIDKV
+270 LLENTEDIDKI

-314 LGDESTTKHFHNYKK
+314 LGDESTSIHLKNYKK

-336 WNRFFK
+336 WNRFLK

-354 FNYMIRTDGISI
+354 FNYMIRTDGISVSI
-366 GLLFIRL
+366 LFIKL
-373 DNNGI
+373 GNNGL
-378 PLKYNNPNNKPEEN
+378 PLTYNNPNNKPEEN
-392 TKYIEKEIITDELR
+392 IKYIEKEIITDELR
-406 SKKIVCIDPNH
+406 SKKIVCIDPGC

-454 IEEVNKTTFINGNN
+454 IEEVNNTTFINGKN

-479 NKKTCHY
+479 NKRTCHY
-486 EKFKN
+486 ENFKN

-512 RKFKLNRY
+512 RKLKLNRY

-549 DYDKGN
+549 DYDKEN
-555 NNMNGLEP
+555 NNMSGLEP
-563 TICKKFRNIF
+563 TICKKFRKIF

-599 EPFMI
+599 KPFMI
-604 RQSNKPNDIKVNK
+604 RQSHKPNNIKVNK

-644 VQNMLNIVKN
+644 VQNMLNIVKS
-654 IFFTIGKRPD
+654 IFTIGKRPD
-664 IFTRIHT
+664 IFMRIHT

>member
-1 MSKKKKKKDDN
+1 MSKKKKKKDDVV
-12 IKDEFEKFDFMKTV
+12 IKEEFEKFDYMKTV
-26 KNNINNVIKD
+26 KNNINNVLKD
-36 KSILPIINDLVIRT
+36 KAILPIINDLVIRT
-50 NKIVIHSCK
+50 NKIVIHSCN

-101 EKDYSE
+101 EKDYSDL
-107 MLKNLY
+107 LKNLY
-113 KFYNKNYINTI
+113 KFYNEHYITTI

-147 KNINNNIKEH
+147 KNINNNIQEH
-157 FITRLNQFV
+157 FITHLNQFV
-166 NYSFNLQEQKD
+166 NHSFNLQEQKD
-177 EIKKIKDKELRKEK
+177 EIKKIKDKEARKER
-191 YKSLS
+191 YKSLTN
-196 FEFKKLKDDLV
+196 EFKKVKDDLV
-207 SLTDEL
+207 SLTNDL
-213 TSNEKYHN
+213 KADEKYHN

-226 KIHIV
+226 KIYII

-243 YDLHSNTKDYLKSFI
+243 YDLKSNTKDYLKSFI
-258 YINIQLEKLNDK
+258 YINIQLEKLNNK
-270 LLEGISTEDIDKV
+270 LLENTEDIDKI

-314 LGDESTTKHFHNYKK
+314 LGDESTSIHLKNYKK

-336 WNRFFK
+336 WNRFLK

-354 FNYMIRTDGISI
+354 FNYMIRTDGISVSI
-366 GLLFIRL
+366 LFIKL
-373 DNNGI
+373 GNNGL
-378 PLKYNNPNNKPEEN
+378 PLTYNNPNNKPEEN
-392 TKYIEKEIITDELR
+392 IKYIEKEIITDELR
-406 SKKIVCIDPNH
+406 SKKIVCIDPGC

-454 IEEVNKTTFINGNN
+454 IEEVNNTTFINGKN

-479 NKKTCHY
+479 NKRTCHY
-486 EKFKN
+486 ENFKN

-512 RKFKLNRY
+512 RKLKLNRY

-534 TKKFGEPNDIIIAMG
+534 TKKFGEPNDIIIAIG
-549 DYDKGN
+549 DYDKEN
-555 NNMNGLEP
+555 NNMSGLEP
-563 TICKKFRNIF
+563 TICKKFRKIF

-599 EPFMI
+599 KPFMI
-604 RQSNKPNDIKVNK
+604 RQSHKPNNIKVNK

-644 VQNMLNIVKN
+644 VQNMLNIVKS
-654 IFFTIGKRPD
+654 IFTIGKRPD
-664 IFTRIHT
+664 IFMRIHT

>member
-1 MSKKKKKKDDN
+1 MSKKKKDDTT
-12 IKDEFEKFDFMKTV
+12 KEEFEKFDYMKTI
-26 KNNINNVIKD
+26 KNNINNVLKD
-36 KSILPIINDLVIRT
+36 KAVLPIINDLVIRT
-50 NKIVIHSCK
+50 NKIVIHSCN

-64 CIYLYENDLEFP
+64 CIYLYENNLEFP

-101 EKDYSE
+101 EKDYSVL
-107 MLKNLY
+107 LKNLY
-113 KFYNKNYINTI
+113 KFYNEHYITTI

-147 KNINNNIKEH
+147 KNINNNIQEH
-157 FITRLNQFV
+157 FITHLNQFV
-166 NYSFNLQEQKD
+166 NHSFNLQEQKD
-177 EIKKIKDKELRKEK
+177 EIKKIKDKEVRKER
-191 YKSLS
+191 YKSLTN
-196 FEFKKLKDDLV
+196 EFKKVKDDLV

-213 TSNEKYHN
+213 KADEKYHS

-226 KIHIV
+226 KKHIV
-231 PNKTNFDKDSIY
+231 PNKPNFDKDSIY

-258 YINIQLEKLNDK
+258 YINIQLEKLNDI
-270 LLEGISTEDIDKV
+270 LLEDTNDIDKV

-289 NVLPLRSNIIPKN
+289 NILPLRSNIIPKN

-314 LGDESTTKHFHNYKK
+314 LGDESTTPHFKNYKK
-329 EDNQFKL
+329 ENNQFKL
-336 WNRFFK
+336 WNRVLK
-342 LDNKIFKKNKYV
+342 LDSKMFKKNNYE
-354 FNYMIRTDGISI
+354 FNYMIRTDGISVGI
-366 GLLFIRL
+366 LFIRT
-373 DNNGI
+373 DNQGM
-378 PLKYNNPNNKPEEN
+378 PLKYYNPNNKPTEN

-406 SKKIVCIDPNH
+406 SKKIVCVDPGC

-427 ENDKLQTF
+427 IDGNLETF

-454 IEEVNKTTFINGNN
+454 IEEVNNTTFINCKN
-468 IKEIESVLSNH
+468 IKEIESVLSSH
-479 NKKTCHY
+479 NKKTCNY
-486 EKFKN
+486 DKFNN

-512 RKFKLNRY
+512 RKFKLNRF

-534 TKKFGEPNDIIIAMG
+534 TKKFGEPNDVLFIMG
-549 DYDKGN
+549 DYDKGSSN
-555 NNMNGLEP
+555 IGGLEP
-563 TICKKFRNIF
+563 TICKKFRRIF
-573 KNAGFRTYL
+573 KNAGFITYL

-587 TSKLCNCCHHEI
+587 TSKLCNCCNCEI
-599 EPFMI
+599 SPFMI
-604 RQSNKPNDIKVNK
+604 RQSHKPNDIKVNK

-644 VQNMLNIVKN
+644 VQNMLNIVKS
-654 IFFTIGKRPD
+654 IFTIGRRPD

>member
-1 MSKKKKKKDDN
+1 MSKKKKEDTSKE
-12 IKDEFEKFDFMKTV
+12 EFEKFDYMKTI
-26 KNNINNVIKD
+26 KNNINNVLKD
-36 KSILPIINDLVIRT
+36 KAVLPSINDLVIRT
-50 NKIVIHSCK
+50 NKIVIHSCN

-64 CIYLYENDLEFP
+64 CIYLYKNDLEFP

-90 TKRKDNRGATP
+90 TKRKDRRGATP

-107 MLKNLY
+107 LLKNLY
-113 KFYNKNYINTI
+113 KFYNEHYITTV

-147 KNINNNIKEH
+147 KNINNNIQEH
-157 FITRLNQFV
+157 FITHLNQFV

-177 EIKKIKDKELRKEK
+177 DIKKIKDKDVRKER
-191 YKSLS
+191 YKSLTN
-196 FEFKKLKDDLV
+196 EFKKVKDDLV
-207 SLTDEL
+207 SLRNDL
-213 TSNEKYHN
+213 NADEKYHN
-221 WIKEH
+221 WIEEH

-231 PNKTNFDKDSIY
+231 PNKTNFDKDNIY

-289 NVLPLRSNIIPKN
+289 NILPLRSNIIPKN

-314 LGDESTTKHFHNYKK
+314 LGDESTSIHLKNYKK

-336 WNRFFK
+336 WNRFLK
-342 LDNKIFKKNKYV
+342 LDNKMFKKNNYE
-354 FNYMIRTDGISI
+354 FNYMIKTDGISVGI
-366 GLLFIRL
+366 LFIRT
-373 DNNGI
+373 DNQGM
-378 PLKYNNPNNKPEEN
+378 PLKYYNPNNKPTEN

-406 SKKIVCIDPNH
+406 SKKIVCVDPGC
-417 SDLIYCGSKD
+417 SDLIYCGCKD
-427 ENDKLQTF
+427 NDGNLETF

-454 IEEVNKTTFINGNN
+454 IEEVNNTTFINGKN
-468 IKEIESVLSNH
+468 IKEIKSVLSYH
-479 NKKTCHY
+479 NKRTCNY

-534 TKKFGEPNDIIIAMG
+534 TKKFGEPNDVLFIMG
-549 DYDKGN
+549 DYDKGSSN
-555 NNMNGLEP
+555 IGGLEP
-563 TICKKFRNIF
+563 TICKKFRRIF

-587 TSKLCNCCHHEI
+587 TSKLCNCCNCEI
-599 EPFMI
+599 SPFMI
-604 RQSNKPNDIKVNK
+604 RQSHKPNDIKVNK

-644 VQNMLNIVKN
+644 VQNMLNIVKS
-654 IFFTIGKRPD
+654 IFTIGRRPD

>member
-1 MSKKKKKKDDN
+1 MSKKKKDDTS
-12 IKDEFEKFDFMKTV
+12 KEEFEKFDYMKTI
-26 KNNINNVIKD
+26 KNNINNVLKD
-36 KSILPIINDLVIRT
+36 KAVLPIINDLVIRT
-50 NKIVIHSCK
+50 NKIVIHSCN

-64 CIYLYENDLEFP
+64 CIYLSENNLEFP

-83 CDVFKVI
+83 CDVFKVV

-101 EKDYSE
+101 EKYYSVL
-107 MLKNLY
+107 LKNLY
-113 KFYNKNYINTI
+113 KFYNEHYITTI

-147 KNINNNIKEH
+147 KNINNNIQEH
-157 FITRLNQFV
+157 FITHINQFV
-166 NYSFNLQEQKD
+166 NHSFNLKEQKD
-177 EIKKIKDKELRKEK
+177 EIKKIKDKEVRKER
-191 YKSLS
+191 YKSLTN
-196 FEFKKLKDDLV
+196 EFKKVKDDLV
-207 SLTDEL
+207 SLTNDL
-213 TSNEKYHN
+213 NADEKYHS

-226 KIHIV
+226 KKHIV
-231 PNKTNFDKDSIY
+231 PNKPNFDKDSIY

-258 YINIQLEKLNDK
+258 YINIQLEKLNDI
-270 LLEGISTEDIDKV
+270 LLEDTEDIDKV

-289 NVLPLRSNIIPKN
+289 NILPLRSNIIPKN

-314 LGDESTTKHFHNYKK
+314 LGDEGTTTHFKNYKK
-329 EDNQFKL
+329 ETNQFKL
-336 WNRFFK
+336 WNRVLK
-342 LDNKIFKKNKYV
+342 LDSKMFKKNNYE
-354 FNYMIRTDGISI
+354 FNYMIRTDGISVSI
-366 GLLFIRL
+366 LFIRT
-373 DNNGI
+373 DNQGMS
-378 PLKYNNPNNKPEEN
+378 LKYYNPNNKPIDN
-392 TKYIEKEIITDELR
+392 TKYIEKEFITDELR
-406 SKKIVCIDPNH
+406 SKKIVCVDPGC

-427 ENDKLQTF
+427 NDGNLETF

-454 IEEVNKTTFINGNN
+454 IEEVNNTTFINGKN
-468 IKEIESVLSNH
+468 IKEIESVLSSH
-479 NKKTCHY
+479 NKKTCNY
-486 EKFKN
+486 DKFNN

-534 TKKFGEPNDIIIAMG
+534 TKKFGEPNDVLFIMG
-549 DYDKGN
+549 DYDKGSSN
-555 NNMNGLEP
+555 IGGLEP
-563 TICKKFRNIF
+563 TICKKFRRIF

-587 TSKLCNCCHHEI
+587 TSKLCNCCHQEI
-599 EPFMI
+599 EPFLE
-604 RQSNKPNDIKVNK
+604 RKSHKPNDIKVNK

-644 VQNMLNIVKN
+644 VQNMLNIVKS
-654 IFFTIGKRPD
+654 IFTIGRRPD

>member
-1 MSKKKKKKDDN
+1 MSKKKKDDTTRE
-12 IKDEFEKFDFMKTV
+12 EFEKFDYMKTI
-26 KNNINNVIKD
+26 KNNINNVLKD
-36 KSILPIINDLVIRT
+36 KAVLPSINDLVIRT
-50 NKIVIHSCK
+50 NKIVIHSCN

-101 EKDYSE
+101 EKDYSDL
-107 MLKNLY
+107 LKNLY
-113 KFYNKNYINTI
+113 KFYNKHYITTI

-147 KNINNNIKEH
+147 KNINNNIQEH
-157 FITRLNQFV
+157 FITHLNQFV
-166 NYSFNLQEQKD
+166 NHSFNLQEQKD
-177 EIKKIKDKELRKEK
+177 EIKKIKDKEIRKER
-191 YKSLS
+191 YKSLTN
-196 FEFKKLKDDLV
+196 EFKKVKDDLV
-207 SLTDEL
+207 SLTNDL
-213 TSNEKYHN
+213 KADEKYHS

-226 KIHIV
+226 KKHIV
-231 PNKTNFDKDSIY
+231 PNKSTFDKNSIY

-258 YINIQLEKLNDK
+258 YINIQLEKLNDI
-270 LLEGISTEDIDKV
+270 LLEDSTDSDKV

-289 NVLPLRSNIIPKN
+289 NILPLRSNIIPKN

-314 LGDESTTKHFHNYKK
+314 LGDESTTTHFKNYKK
-329 EDNQFKL
+329 ENNQFKL
-336 WNRFFK
+336 WNRILK
-342 LDNKIFKKNKYV
+342 LDSKIFKKNNYE
-354 FNYMIRTDGISI
+354 FNYMIRTDGISVGI
-366 GLLFIRL
+366 LFIRL
-373 DNNGI
+373 GSNGL
-378 PLKYNNPNNKPEEN
+378 PLKHYNPINKPEEN

-406 SKKIVCIDPNH
+406 SKKIVCVDPGC

-427 ENDKLQTF
+427 NDGNLETF

-442 RLETRTKKYNKI
+442 RLETRTKKYNRI
-454 IEEVNKTTFINGNN
+454 IEEVNNTTFINGKN
-468 IKEIESVLSNH
+468 IKEMESVLSSH
-479 NKKTCHY
+479 NKKTCNY

-534 TKKFGEPNDIIIAMG
+534 TKKFGEPNDVVFIMG
-549 DYDKGN
+549 DYDKGSSN
-555 NNMNGLEP
+555 IGGLEP
-563 TICKKFRNIF
+563 TICKKFRKIF

-587 TSKLCNCCHHEI
+587 TSKLCNCCNREI
-599 EPFMI
+599 SPFMI
-604 RQSNKPNDIKVNK
+604 RQSHKPNDIKVNK

-644 VQNMLNIVKN
+644 VQNMLNIVKS
-654 IFFTIGKRPD
+654 IFTIGRRPD

>member
-1 MSKKKKKKDDN
+1 MSKKKKDDTT
-12 IKDEFEKFDFMKTV
+12 KEEFEKFDYMKTI
-26 KNNINNVIKD
+26 KNNINNVLKD
-36 KSILPIINDLVIRT
+36 KAVLPIINDLVIRT
-50 NKIVIHSCK
+50 NKIVIHSCN

-101 EKDYSE
+101 EKDYSVL
-107 MLKNLY
+107 LKNLY
-113 KFYNKNYINTI
+113 KFYNEHYITTI

-147 KNINNNIKEH
+147 KNINNNIQEH
-157 FITRLNQFV
+157 FITHLNQLV
-166 NYSFNLQEQKD
+166 NHSFNLKEQKD
-177 EIKKIKDKELRKEK
+177 EIKKIKDKEVRKER

-196 FEFKKLKDDLV
+196 NEFKKVKDDIV
-207 SLTDEL
+207 SLTNDL
-213 TSNEKYHN
+213 NADEKYHS

-226 KIHIV
+226 KKHII
-231 PNKTNFDKDSIY
+231 PNKPNFDKDSIY

-258 YINIQLEKLNDK
+258 YINIQLEKLNDI
-270 LLEGISTEDIDKV
+270 LLENTNDVDKV

-289 NVLPLRSNIIPKN
+289 NILPLRSNIIPKN

-314 LGDESTTKHFHNYKK
+314 LGDEGTTTHFKNYKK
-329 EDNQFKL
+329 ENNQFKL
-336 WNRFFK
+336 WNRVLK
-342 LDNKIFKKNKYV
+342 LDSKMFKKNNYE
-354 FNYMIRTDGISI
+354 FNYMIRTDGISVGI
-366 GLLFIRL
+366 LFIRT
-373 DNNGI
+373 DNQGM
-378 PLKYNNPNNKPEEN
+378 PLKYYNPNNKPTEN
-392 TKYIEKEIITDELR
+392 TKYIEKEIITDEIR
-406 SKKIVCIDPNH
+406 SKKIVCVDPGC

-427 ENDKLQTF
+427 NDGNLETF

-442 RLETRTKKYNKI
+442 RLETRKKKYNKI
-454 IEEVNKTTFINGNN
+454 IEEVNNTTFINGKN
-468 IKEIESVLSNH
+468 IKEIESVLSSL
-479 NKKTCHY
+479 NKKTCNY
-486 EKFKN
+486 ENFKN

-534 TKKFGEPNDIIIAMG
+534 TKKFGEPNDILFIMG
-549 DYDKGN
+549 DYDKGSSN
-555 NNMNGLEP
+555 IGGLEP
-563 TICKKFRNIF
+563 TICKKFRRIF

-587 TSKLCNCCHHEI
+587 TSKLCNCCNCEI
-599 EPFMI
+599 SPFMI
-604 RQSNKPNDIKVNK
+604 RQSHKPNDIKVNK

-644 VQNMLNIVKN
+644 VQNMLNIVKS
-654 IFFTIGKRPD
+654 IFTIGRRPD

>member
-1 MSKKKKKKDDN
+1 MSKRKKKKDDDV
-12 IKDEFEKFDFMKTV
+12 IKSDFEKFDYMKTV
-26 KNNINNVIKD
+26 KNNINNVLKD
-36 KSILPIINDLVIRT
+36 KAILPIINDLVIRT
-50 NKIVIHSCK
+50 NKIVIHSCN

-101 EKDYSE
+101 EKDYSDL
-107 MLKNLY
+107 LKNLY
-113 KFYNKNYINTI
+113 KFYNEHYITTI

-147 KNINNNIKEH
+147 KNINNNIQEH
-157 FITRLNQFV
+157 FITHINQFV

-196 FEFKKLKDDLV
+196 FEFKKVKDDLV
-207 SLTDEL
+207 SLTDKL

-226 KIHIV
+226 KKYVI

-243 YDLHSNTKDYLKSFI
+243 YDIHSNTKDYLKSFM

-270 LLEGISTEDIDKV
+270 LLENTEDIDKI

-314 LGDESTTKHFHNYKK
+314 LGDESTSIHLKNYKK

-354 FNYMIRTDGISI
+354 FNYMIRTDGISVSI
-366 GLLFIRL
+366 LFIRL
-373 DNNGI
+373 GNNGL
-378 PLKYNNPNNKPEEN
+378 PLTYNNPNNKQEEN

-406 SKKIVCIDPNH
+406 SKKIVCIDPGC

-427 ENDKLQTF
+427 ENDKLQIF

-454 IEEVNKTTFINGNN
+454 IEEVNNTTFINGKN

-479 NKKTCHY
+479 NKRTCHY

-512 RKFKLNRY
+512 RKLKLNRY

-549 DYDKGN
+549 DYDKGSN
-555 NNMNGLEP
+555 HMNGLEP
-563 TICKKFRNIF
+563 TICKKFRKIF

-587 TSKLCNCCHHEI
+587 TSKLCNCCHNEI
-599 EPFMI
+599 KPFMI
-604 RQSNKPNDIKVNK
+604 RQCHKPNDIKVNK

-630 KQKCEIIHNRDKNA
+630 KHKCEIIHNRDKNA

-654 IFFTIGKRPD
+654 IFTIGKRPD